1 MRCENCKSDTLRK
14 FVCPDCSKNTN
25 EKIRFYV
32 CNEDCQRKF
41 WIAHKE
47 SGHKQFPSFFSQ
59 VEIRSEDQDAAIEEA
74 LNQLQ
79 ILRSM
84 VSIDF
89 QIDFENA
96 DLRDD
101 KDWFFANWKSY
112 KKPMVYHALCSFG
125 AFQWKN
131 FLGWMQAIAEND
143 KAAMEAT
150 ELFMNHPAF
159 SA

>member
-41 WIAHKE
+41 WITHKK
-47 SGHKQFPSFFSQ
+47 SGHKQFPSFFS
-59 VEIRSEDQDAAIEEA
+59 EAGIRSVNQDSAIEGA

-84 VSIDF
+84 VPFDI
-89 QIDFENA
+89 QIAFENA
-96 DLRDD
+96 DLQND
-101 KDWFFANWKSY
+101 KDWFCNNWESY
-112 KKPMVYHALCSFG
+112 KKAMVYHALCSFG

-131 FLGWMQAIAEND
+131 FLSWLNMIAEND
-143 KAAMEAT
+143 NAAKEAL

-159 SA
+159 SS